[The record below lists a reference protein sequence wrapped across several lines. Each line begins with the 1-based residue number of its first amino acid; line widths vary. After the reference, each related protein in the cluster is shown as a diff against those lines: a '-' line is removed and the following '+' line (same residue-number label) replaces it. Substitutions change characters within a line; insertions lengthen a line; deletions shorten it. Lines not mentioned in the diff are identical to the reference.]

1 MLPASFCRA
10 AVLVASS
17 FLVLGAQAPPVP
29 PPVKPPVKSDDVVA
43 TVNGEKVTAGMIQS
57 LRNGAAPQ
65 FQKATQL
72 NNKEFLKS
80 VAVLLALSRAGEQ
93 EKVDQKEPYRDQWL
107 FARMNFLANAY
118 VSYLN
123 TQIKLTQEEIQEYFE
138 KNKAEYEEAMVR
150 AIYIAF
156 SKAGGTDAQGR
167 KRLTEAE
174 AKAKAEKL
182 VAELKKG
189 ADFAK
194 LAKENSDDTAS
205 AEKGGDIGGM
215 KRNATGVPT
224 EIRTVV
230 FALKPGEVSSPVP
243 QPAGFYIFKLDQMK
257 VTPFEEAGS
266 SIATQLQSQKVQAE
280 VQRIIN
286 SLEIKHLNEAFFADT
301 PAAAP
306 PKTTEPRP

>member
-17 FLVLGAQAPPVP
+17 FAVLAAQAPPI
-29 PPVKPPVKSDDVVA
+29 KSDEVVA
-43 TVNGEKVTAGMIQS
+43 TVNGEKITAGMIQS
-57 LRNGAAPQ
+57 LRNGAAQQ
-65 FQKATQL
+65 FQKATQQ
-72 NNKEFLKS
+72 NNKDFLKS
-80 VAVLLALSRAGEQ
+80 VAGLLALSRAADQ

-107 FARMNFLANAY
+107 FLRMNFLANAY

-123 TQIKLTQEEIQEYFE
+123 TQVKITQQEIQEQFE
-138 KNKAEYEEAMVR
+138 KNKGEYEEAMVR

-156 SKAGGTDAQGR
+156 SRAGGTDAQGR

-182 VAELKKG
+182 VAALKKEG

-194 LAKENSDDTAS
+194 LAKENSDDAAS

-215 KRNATGVPT
+215 KRGATGVPS
-224 EIRTVV
+224 EIRIAV
-230 FALKPGEVSSPVP
+230 FALKPGEVSEPVP
-243 QPAGFYIFKLDQMK
+243 QPAGYYIFKLDQIK
-257 VTPFEEAGS
+257 VTPFEEAAS
-266 SIATQLQSQKVQAE
+266 NIATQLQTQKVQAE
-280 VQRIIN
+280 VQRII
-286 SLEIKHLNEAFFADT
+286 STLEIKHLNEAFFAE
-301 PAAAP
+301 

>member
-10 AVLVASS
+10 AVLAASS
-17 FLVLGAQAPPVP
+17 FVILSALSAQAPPVQ
-29 PPVKPPVKSDDVVA
+29 SDDVVA
-43 TVNGEKVTAGMIQS
+43 TVNGEKVTAGMIQT
-57 LRNGAAPQ
+57 LRNGAAQQ
-65 FQKATQL
+65 FQKATQQ
-72 NNKEFLKS
+72 NNKDFLKS
-80 VAVLLALSRAGEQ
+80 VAGLLALSRAAEQ

-123 TQIKLTQEEIQEYFE
+123 TQVKITQREIQEQFE
-138 KNKAEYEEAMVR
+138 KNKGDYEEAMVR

-156 SKAGGTDAQGR
+156 SRTGGTDAQGR

-182 VAELKKG
+182 VAALKKEG

-194 LAKENSDDTAS
+194 LAKENSDDAAS

-215 KRNATGVPT
+215 KRGATGVPS
-224 EIRTVV
+224 EIRIAV
-230 FALKPGEVSSPVP
+230 FALKPGEVSEPVP
-243 QPAGFYIFKLDQMK
+243 QPAGYYIFKLDQIK
-257 VTPFEEAGS
+257 VTPFEQAAS
-266 SIATQLQSQKVQAE
+266 SIATQLQIQKVQAE
-280 VQRIIN
+280 VQRIL
-286 SLEIKHLNEAFFADT
+286 STLEIKHLNEAFFADP

-306 PKTTEPRP
+306 PKP